1 MMPHADHR
9 PMTAREAADLVGG
22 KLEGDPSI
30 LLSGVA
36 GLREAE
42 AGQVAYLEDPRYAP
56 LLATTRASL
65 VILAPG
71 VPSPKGRSI
80 NVLRTER
87 PGAAFSRLVEV
98 FAPPPLR
105 FAPGAHPSALVASSA
120 KVHPSASIQAHA
132 VIEDGVEVG
141 ERTVVGA
148 GCYLGRESR
157 VGNDGLLYPRVT
169 IRERCR
175 LGDRVILHSGVVIG
189 ADGFGYEFAE
199 GRYVKV
205 PQVGFVQVDDD
216 VEIGANS
223 TVDRGR
229 FGRTWIQ
236 RGVKI
241 DNLVQIAHNV
251 VIGENTAIAAQAG
264 ISGSVQIGRMVRV
277 AGQVGTVG
285 HITIGDGATLMAQS
299 GIHRDVAK
307 GATVFGYPAQEQSE
321 AMRTYGALRRLPQM
335 IERVRKLEK
344 QVAEALKRLAS

>member
-1 MMPHADHR
+1 MPHADQR
-9 PMTAREAADLVGG
+9 SMTAREAADLVGG
-22 KLEGDPSI
+22 RIEGDPAI

-42 AGQVAYLEDPRYAP
+42 AGQIAYLEDPRYAP

-65 VILAPG
+65 VVLAPD
-71 VPSPKGRSI
+71 VPPPEGRQLNI
-80 NVLRTER
+80 LRAER
-87 PGAAFSRLVEV
+87 PGAAFGRLVEV
-98 FAPPPLR
+98 FAPPPVR
-105 FAPGAHPSALVASSA
+105 FAPGVHPSAVVARNAKVAS
-120 KVHPSASIQAHA
+120 SASIQAHV
-132 VIEDGVEVG
+132 VIEEGAEVG
-141 ERTVVGA
+141 ERAVLGA

-157 VGNDGLLYPRVT
+157 VGNDSLLYPRVT
-169 IRERCR
+169 VRERCR
-175 LGDRVILHSGVVIG
+175 IGDRVILHAGVVIG
-189 ADGFGYEFAE
+189 SDGFGYEFVN

-251 VIGENTAIAAQAG
+251 VIGEDSAIAAQAG
-264 ISGSVQIGRMVRV
+264 ISGSTQVGRRVRV

-285 HITIGDGATLMAQS
+285 HIVVGDGATLMAQS

-335 IERVRKLEK
+335 IERLRKLEK
-344 QVAEALKRLAS
+344 QVAERLQRLAP